1 MANGKVFL
9 DIYENNRW
17 EDGGSGIGSAVTYS
31 RKYIDYVKPLIQ
43 GKKVLDLGCGDFRI
57 GTELYNVAAE
67 YVAVD
72 VVSGL
77 FTVPEGVK
85 FVTADFSVQGVIGQV
100 FLAHGPFD
108 VVLLKDV
115 LMHWSDEEI
124 VPFAT
129 ELANL
134 SWKTLLVANK
144 YKYVRKPEYN
154 GRPRNPRANKYSMS
168 PLPCD
173 HETLSALGL
182 TPVLY
187 YPSKSCVQL
196 ARADKA

>member
-1 MANGKVFL
+1 MSNGEVFI
-9 DIYENNRW
+9 DIYKNNRW

-31 RKYIDYVKPLIQ
+31 RKYLNYVKPLIK
-43 GKKVLDLGCGDFRI
+43 GKNVLDLGCGDFRI
-57 GTELYNVAAE
+57 GTELYAEAAN

-77 FTVPEGVK
+77 FTVPNGVK
-85 FVTADFSVQGVIGQV
+85 FVTADFSAQGVIGQV
-100 FLAHGPFD
+100 FTAHGPFD

-124 VPFAT
+124 KPFAQ
-129 ELANL
+129 ELATL
-134 SWKTLLVANK
+134 PWKTLLVANK

-173 HETLSALGL
+173 HESLAALQL
-182 TPVLY
+182 KPVLY
-187 YPSKSCVQL
+187 YPSVSCVQL
-196 ARADKA
+196 ARQDK

>member
-1 MANGKVFL
+1 MANGKIFL
-9 DIYENNRW
+9 EIYKNNRW

-31 RKYIDYVKPLIQ
+31 RKYINYVKPLIQ

-57 GTELYNVAAE
+57 GVELHSVTAK

-77 FTVPEGVK
+77 FTVPKEIT
-85 FVTADFSVQGVIGQV
+85 FVTADFSAQGVVSQI
-100 FLAHGPFD
+100 FLEHGPFD

-124 VPFAT
+124 APFAS
-129 ELANL
+129 ELAAL
-134 SWKTLLVANK
+134 PWKTLLVANK
-144 YKYVRKPEYN
+144 YRYVRKPEYN

-173 HETLSALGL
+173 HETLSALEL
-182 TPVLY
+182 VPVLY

-196 ARADKA
+196 ARKNK

>member
-1 MANGKVFL
+1 MANGEVFI
-9 DIYENNRW
+9 DIYKHNCW
-17 EDGGSGIGSAVTYS
+17 EDGGSGIGSAITYCQ
-31 RKYIDYVKPLIQ
+31 KYLDYVLPLIEN
-43 GKKVLDLGCGDFRI
+43 KKVLDLGCGDFRI
-57 GTELYNVAAE
+57 GSQLYPTARE

-72 VVSGL
+72 VFSCHFADGTTNL
-77 FTVPEGVK
+77 T
-85 FVTADFSVQGVIGQV
+85 FVENDFSVPTHISQL
-100 FLAHGPFD
+100 FKEHGPFD

-115 LMHWSDEEI
+115 LMHWTDEEI
-124 VPFAT
+124 IPFAK
-129 ELANL
+129 ELAGL

-168 PLPCD
+168 PLSCEHPC
-173 HETLSALGL
+173 LAPLQL

-196 ARADKA
+196 SRANK